1 MGKLRSLSTSIWS
14 DPFIEELKPSE
25 KLLFIYLITNDK
37 TNMLGIYEVSIR
49 KITFDTGLKKE
60 DVVKALKEF
69 ERLKKV
75 KYVNNFVILV
85 NFLKHQNFNTNM
97 KKSAIDVYNDL
108 PNELKDSKLNIHKG
122 NPSEGF
128 ESLCNH
134 YGMVRKV
141 EVEVEVEV
149 EKKEKGIK
157 EKRLLEFETFW
168 DLYGKK
174 KGTKDAKEKFLKLP
188 QKDVD
193 RILLTVKSFVGSIK
207 DKQYLPFPTTYLNKE
222 LYNDEINV
230 VKNIKF
236 AQKIFL

>member
-60 DVVKALKEF
+60 EVVKALKEF

-108 PNELKDSKLNIHKG
+108 PNELKDSKLTIHKG

-128 ESLCNH
+128 ESLCKH

-149 EKKEKGIK
+149 EEEKK
-157 EKRLLEFETFW
+157 
-168 DLYGKK
+168 DDKK
-174 KGTKDAKEKFLKLP
+174 KHTKDAKAKFLKLP

-193 RILLTVKSFVGSIK
+193 KILLTVKSYVSSVEN
-207 DKQYLPFPTTYLNKE
+207 KQYLPLPTTYLNKE
-222 LYNDEINV
+222 LYNDEIIV
-230 VKNIKF
+230 LKKVSYSGKQTLSF
-236 AQKIFL
+236 